1 MIRRRCAGNAPL
13 WSGKAAASLSE
24 RNLGIVNLKQ
34 SRHPTRHPH
43 IALHVDVTWQSYG
56 HRDMRG
62 FEDCEALSRV
72 RCGEALGLGLGDGS
86 IRLQDGWFAAIRDAS
101 RLRHQRA
108 GRAPV
113 QSAPFV
119 GIAPLQNQ
127 AWVSAH
133 AAAPLSS
140 SFESSA
146 RSSTVWPVGSRICPR
161 NAPYTGFPARILYIM
176 VLGLIPVSSAQAAR
190 HWTRPSISMSRVD
203 RRFLACLRIVEYFKL
218 L

>member
-86 IRLQDGWFAAIRDAS
+86 IRLQDGWFAAIRNAS

-133 AAAPLSS
+133 ACAL
-140 SFESSA
+140 
-146 RSSTVWPVGSRICPR
+146 
-161 NAPYTGFPARILYIM
+161 
-176 VLGLIPVSSAQAAR
+176 VLMLEA
-190 HWTRPSISMSRVD
+190 
-203 RRFLACLRIVEYFKL
+203 FACIVLRTIASQIAGNFAS
-218 L
+218 